1 MEYKITSLQEF
12 YEGIRQEAHER
23 WDNTPISVMVF
34 GPDISSTGISSL
46 LRKHI
51 VYKCSEYG
59 ILVRTEH
66 EDFQESYRQ
75 LLGSKRNLCGLE
87 YLAARH
93 VDALVMIPDS
103 PGSFIE
109 LGMFSL
115 AKEVC
120 EKTLIL
126 FSKAFSSPDNQ
137 FSFVF
142 LGPKLAYKERK
153 AKIEFVDY
161 TRTDL
166 AWKKVYKFLRERR
179 ALKWEQSV
187 YEDLL

>member
-1 MEYKITSLQEF
+1 MEYKITGIKGF
-12 YEGIRQEAHER
+12 YEDIRQQAHER
-23 WDNTPISVMVF
+23 WDNIPISVMVF

-59 ILVRTEH
+59 IVVRTEH
-66 EDFQESYRQ
+66 QDFQESYRE

-87 YLAARH
+87 YLAAKH
-93 VDALVMIPDS
+93 VDALVIIPDS

-115 AKEVC
+115 ANKVC

-126 FSKAFSSPDNQ
+126 FSNAFSSPDNQ
-137 FSFVF
+137 SSFVF
-142 LGPKLAYKERK
+142 LGPKLAYQERK
-153 AKIEFVDY
+153 AKIAFVDY
-161 TRTDL
+161 SRTDL
-166 AWKKVYKFLRERR
+166 AWKKVYKFLHERR
-179 ALKWEQSV
+179 ALKWDQSV
-187 YEDLL
+187 LEDSL